1 MKNHK
6 LMRRIFI
13 LIGPPGSGKGT
24 QAGGLIEKLRKKPK
38 YFSVGE
44 ILRKEI
50 EKGTD
55 LGRQVERF
63 VDKGL
68 LVPDEIISE
77 VIIKR
82 IRVERGDIILDG
94 FPRTLSQ
101 ALILEKYLAEKE
113 TKNIVIEIALPKE
126 QIILERISGRRYCP
140 NGHLF
145 HLKFDPPKKANIC
158 DYCGEKL
165 KIRADAD
172 PKVIKERLKIYHK
185 ETKPLIKYYQG
196 HHNYKFLKIDGSKEI
211 KRVHDTLM
219 KKIRPLL

>member
-1 MKNHK
+1 
-6 LMRRIFI
+6 MRRIFI

-24 QAGGLIEKLRKKPK
+24 QAGLLIEKLRKRPK

-50 EKGTD
+50 EKETE
-55 LGRQVERF
+55 LGLQVEKY

-82 IRVERGDIILDG
+82 IRAERGDIILDG

-101 ALILEKYLAEKE
+101 ALLLEKYLAEKE
-113 TKNIVIEIALPKE
+113 TRNIVIEIALPKE
-126 QIILERISGRRYCP
+126 QIVLERIAGRRYCV

-145 HLKFDPPKKANIC
+145 HLKFDPPKKEGVC

-165 KIRADAD
+165 KIRADAN
-172 PKVIKERLKIYHK
+172 PKVIKERLKIYHQ
-185 ETKPLIKYYQG
+185 ETKPLIKYYKG
-196 HHNYKFLKIDGSKEI
+196 HHNYKFITINGSKDI
-211 KRVHDTLM
+211 QTVHDNFM
-219 KKIRPLL
+219 KKIRPNL